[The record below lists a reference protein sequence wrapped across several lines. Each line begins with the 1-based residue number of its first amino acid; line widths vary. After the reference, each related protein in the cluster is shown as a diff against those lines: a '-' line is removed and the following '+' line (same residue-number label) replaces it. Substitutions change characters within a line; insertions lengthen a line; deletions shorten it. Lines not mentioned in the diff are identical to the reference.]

1 MPGHYAEERFEE
13 VAAAVRS
20 SAVVRSIRPE
30 DADQVVDLCL
40 AARKESMLGSQLCT
54 DDPERLRHQVGAMT
68 AEPGALA
75 LVGELDGRVHGLIL
89 ARVVGPSL
97 FTDEVSVGIE
107 AVYVGESARRRG
119 IGHALLAGVA
129 EQAEQV
135 GAVEIFAVPLPGAR
149 GVLRFLSRLGFA
161 PAAAHRV
168 VSVETLQRRL
178 STESGPQRSRG
189 IDDLVARRRAA
200 RATRSEGQL
209 SGLASI
215 SMQVSRAV
223 HTRRPRGSST
233 TTS

>member
-1 MPGHYAEERFEE
+1 M
-13 VAAAVRS
+13 RS
-20 SAVVRSIRPE
+20 AAVVRPARPQ
-30 DADQVVDLCL
+30 DVDPIIDLCL
-40 AARKESMLGSQLCT
+40 AARAESLLGSQLCT
-54 DDPERLRHQVGAMT
+54 DDPDRLRHQVGAL
-68 AEPGALA
+68 AVEPGAVA
-75 LVGELDGRVHGLIL
+75 LVGELDGQVQGLVL

-97 FTDEVSVGIE
+97 FTDEVSVAIE

-129 EQAEQV
+129 EAAEQV
-135 GAVEIFAVPLPGAR
+135 GATEVYAVPLPGAR

-168 VSVETLQRRL
+168 VTTEALQRRL
-178 STESGPQRSRG
+178 SGEAGPRARG

-200 RATRSEGQL
+200 RAGRAESQ
-209 SGLASI
+209 SRGLASI

-223 HTRRPRGSST
+223 ATRRPRGSST

>member
-1 MPGHYAEERFEE
+1 
-13 VAAAVRS
+13 VRS
-20 SAVVRSIRPE
+20 AAVVRPARPE
-30 DADQVVDLCL
+30 DVERVIDLCL
-40 AARKESMLGSQLCT
+40 AARAESLLGSQLCT
-54 DDPERLRHQVGAMT
+54 DDPDRLRHQVGAL
-68 AEPGALA
+68 AVEPGAVA
-75 LVGELDGRVHGLIL
+75 LVGELDDQVQGLVL

-97 FTDEVSVGIE
+97 FTDEVSVAIE

-119 IGHALLAGVA
+119 IGHALLTGVA
-129 EQAEQV
+129 EEAERV
-135 GAVEIFAVPLPGAR
+135 GAVEVYAVPLPGAR

-168 VSVETLQRRL
+168 VSVETLQRKL
-178 STESGPQRSRG
+178 SGEQSGPRARG

-200 RATRSEGQL
+200 RAGRADSRTRAGRAVDPSRAADQP

-223 HTRRPRGSST
+223 QSRRPRGSST